1 MRSQNNQAVTQISKA
16 NESNSLRNGGQLERF
31 FDLSLDL
38 LCIAGF
44 DGYFKMLNPAWE
56 RTLGFTR
63 QELLA
68 RPYIEFIHPDDRMD
82 TRAEQTKLL
91 EGAPVL
97 HFENRYR
104 TQEGRYRWLNW
115 KATPFAG
122 EQVIYA
128 AARDITER
136 KRQEALLAGEKR
148 VLEMLSTGAGLAE
161 ILESLTKAVEAI
173 TEEMRCSILLLE
185 PQGRR
190 LHPVAG
196 QRLPE
201 AYSRAIDGVEIGP
214 NVGSCGTAA
223 HLRTPVV
230 AADIAGDPRWEAFRD
245 LALAHGLRACW
256 STPIFCSKGTV
267 LGTFAMY
274 YGEPRNPGE
283 TDLKVIERAT
293 YLAGIAI
300 EHKRAEENLARAH
313 DQLEARIQERTAQ
326 LAATNEALE
335 AEIVE
340 RKRAEGEIQ
349 KQQESIRRLSTPVL
363 PVRERLLI
371 LPMIGEIDA
380 QRARQLTDQ
389 LLHGIRTNR
398 ARVVVMDM
406 TGVASVDS
414 QVANH
419 LVRTVQAA
427 NLLGASVIVTGLSR
441 EITQTLVHIG
451 VDLSSLT
458 TLGDLQSGI
467 EEAERRL
474 GYHLSIVSRHSSA

>member
-1 MRSQNNQAVTQISKA
+1 MRGKNNHTVTQISKA
-16 NESNSLRNGGQLERF
+16 NESNDLHNGGRLERF

-56 RTLGFTR
+56 RALGFTR
-63 QELLA
+63 QELQA
-68 RPYIEFIHPDDRMD
+68 RPYTEFVHPDDRMS

-91 EGAPVL
+91 EGSPVL

-104 TQEGRYRWLNW
+104 TKEGRYRWLNW

-128 AARDITER
+128 AARDTTER
-136 KRQEALLAGEKR
+136 KRHEALLAGEKR
-148 VLEMLSTGAGLAE
+148 VLEMLSTGAGLTE
-161 ILESLTKAVEAI
+161 ILESLTEAAEAV
-173 TEEMRCSILLLE
+173 TDDMKCSILLLD
-185 PQGRR
+185 QGSAR

-223 HLRTPVV
+223 YLRAPVV
-230 AADIAGDPRWEAFRD
+230 VADIAGDPRWEAFRD

-256 STPIFCSKGTV
+256 STPIFCSRGSV

-274 YGEPRNPGE
+274 YGEPRNPSE
-283 TDLKVIERAT
+283 MDLKVIARAT
-293 YLAGIAI
+293 NLAGIAI

-313 DQLEARIQERTAQ
+313 DQLDARIQERTAQ
-326 LAATNEALE
+326 LAAANQALE

-340 RKRAEGEIQ
+340 RKRAEEEIQ

-380 QRARQLTDQ
+380 RRARQLTDQ
-389 LLHGIRTNR
+389 LLHSIRANR

-406 TGVASVDS
+406 SGVAAVDS
-414 QVANH
+414 YVANH

-427 NLLGASVIVTGLSR
+427 NLLGASVIVTGLSC
-441 EITQTLVHIG
+441 ETTQTLVHIG

-467 EEAERRL
+467 EEAEAML
-474 GYHLSIVSRHSSA
+474 GSR

>member
-1 MRSQNNQAVTQISKA
+1 MRSQNNRAVTQVSKA
-16 NESNSLRNGGQLERF
+16 NESNSLQNGGQLERF
-31 FDLSLDL
+31 FDVSLDL
-38 LCIAGF
+38 FCVAGF
-44 DGYFKMLNPAWE
+44 DGCFKTLNGAWE
-56 RTLGFTR
+56 RTLGFTCP
-63 QELLA
+63 ELMA
-68 RPYIEFIHPDDRMD
+68 RTYLEFVHPDDRMS
-82 TRAEQTKLL
+82 TRAEQTKLS
-91 EGAPVL
+91 EGVSVL
-97 HFENRYR
+97 RFENRYR
-104 TQEGRYRWLNW
+104 TRDGRYRWLSW

-122 EQVIYA
+122 ERVIYA
-128 AARDITER
+128 TARDITER

-161 ILESLTKAVEAI
+161 ILENLTKAVEAI

-201 AYSRAIDGVEIGP
+201 AYSRAIDGLEIGP

-223 HLRTPVV
+223 YLRTPVAV
-230 AADIAGDPRWEAFRD
+230 ADIAGDPRWEAFRD

-256 STPIFCSKGTV
+256 STPIFCSKSTV

-274 YGEPRNPGE
+274 YGEPRDPSE
-283 TDLKVIERAT
+283 MDLKVIERAT
-293 YLAGIAI
+293 HLAGIAI

-326 LAATNEALE
+326 LAAANQTLE

-340 RKRAEGEIQ
+340 RKRAEKEIQ
-349 KQQESIRRLSTPVL
+349 KQQESIWLLSTPVL

-371 LPMIGEIDA
+371 LPIIGEIDA

-389 LLHGIRTNR
+389 LLHGIRANR

-414 QVANH
+414 NVANH

-467 EEAERRL
+467 EEAEHRL
-474 GYHLSIVSRHSSA
+474 GYHLSVVARRTGA